1 MEKKM
6 SKGKR
11 RVLSGMRPTGNLHL
25 GHYIGVLENWKKMQI
40 NDDCFYF
47 VADWHALTTEY
58 QDASNIRKY
67 TDEMIIDWLA
77 AGIDPEKAT
86 IFVQSDVLQH
96 SELHLLLSMITP
108 IPWLERV
115 PSYKE
120 TKENLSN
127 RDLSTYG
134 FLGYPLL
141 QTADIL
147 LYSADVVPVGIDQVP
162 HIELAREIARRFN
175 FIYGETVF
183 IEPQPLLTST
193 PKLPGTDGRKMSK
206 SFDNCI
212 YLADSPEEIEK
223 KIKTMVTD
231 PQRVRRND
239 PGNPEV
245 CPVYAYHKVFSKS
258 EEVKKIEDSC
268 KDASI
273 GCVDCKKILFN
284 NIEEFFVEY
293 SEKRAKISSDRE
305 QISSIRKKG
314 KERAYNEAEKM
325 MEKVRNVM
333 KLR

>member
-1 MEKKM
+1 MNRRNK
-6 SKGKR
+6 
-11 RVLSGMRPTGNLHL
+11 RVLSGMRPTGLLHL
-25 GHYIGVLENWKKMQI
+25 GHYIGVLENWKKMQ
-40 NDDCFYF
+40 NEDECFFF

-67 TDEMIIDWLA
+67 TEEMIIDWIA
-77 AGIDPEKAT
+77 SGIDPDKCT
-86 IFVQSDVLQH
+86 IFVQSDILEH
-96 SELHLLLSMITP
+96 SELHLLLSMIIP

-120 TKENLSN
+120 TRENLTN

-162 HIELAREIARRFN
+162 HIELAREVARKFN
-175 FIYGETVF
+175 FIYGNNIFT
-183 IEPQPLLTST
+183 EPQPLLTAT

-212 YLADSPEEIEK
+212 YLSDKLSDVEN
-223 KIKTMVTD
+223 KIKAMMTD

-245 CPVYAYHKVFSKS
+245 STVFAYHKVFTPTDEVEKIS
-258 EEVKKIEDSC
+258 EACSN
-268 KDASI
+268 ASI
-273 GCVDCKKILFN
+273 GCVECKKNLFRN
-284 NIEEFFVEY
+284 MEAFFTEY
-293 SEKRAKISSDRE
+293 SAKRTEVSSKRGYVE
-305 QISSIRKKG
+305 EILKNGMI
-314 KERAYNEAEKM
+314 KEYFMQLLFLSQALVCTEC
-325 MEKVRNVM
+325 
-333 KLR
+333 